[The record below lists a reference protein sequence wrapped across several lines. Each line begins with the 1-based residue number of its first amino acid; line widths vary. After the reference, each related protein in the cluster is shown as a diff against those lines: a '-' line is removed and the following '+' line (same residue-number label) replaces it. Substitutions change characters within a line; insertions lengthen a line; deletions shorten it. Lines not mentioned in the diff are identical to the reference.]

1 MTRRIVSSA
10 LALVMAAAFV
20 PFIFAGQL
28 EDAKPEIN
36 FYGMHR
42 LRYESGDNYFDFN
55 DAVNDSYSFWPTRTL
70 IGMQTMLARDVWA
83 KVEVQNFGSFGN
95 QSPDRSAVTMNGF
108 PAVQNLDGV
117 LDDQG
122 DHNSDISIYRAIV
135 GLDKIGG
142 SSFSAAFGRQEYTVG
157 GSMIFGSEPFY
168 NGTVFDG
175 LTGWY
180 DFDSWKLRGV
190 YFVTQER
197 NDPSDDDFFS
207 GTFGNE
213 DVTVYGFDATL
224 PLGDGEGNNWGDVQ
238 PYIYMKDD
246 GQEVAD
252 PNFSGGGFGAHLE
265 EMVYGA
271 WWGRD
276 VDTVALAKANPMSW
290 GIEIAIQDGDEL
302 NATDPNQTDDFS
314 GWMMEGNFG
323 WNFLSHDRII
333 HRPAVGFIS
342 QAGDDDTTDSD
353 ITGWSSWWGDIH
365 CRFGCADWF
374 SSNFESFGAGITGMW
389 AGYTVMTNPGRHKA
403 WLKYWSFSPTE
414 DSVDDGNP
422 ATSDDVDD
430 YGTEIDLGYTYG
442 YSANT
447 KLFFNLAQFSPDDGL
462 IDLVSSTP
470 NHDDEVL
477 RLYGGLYLKF
487 K

>member
-1 MTRRIVSSA
+1 MTRRILSSA
-10 LALVMAAAFV
+10 LALVLAAAFA
-20 PFIFAGQL
+20 PITFAGQL
-28 EDAKPEIN
+28 EEAEPEIN

-55 DAVNDSYSFWPTRTL
+55 DAINDRYSFWPTRTL
-70 IGMQTMLARDVWA
+70 VGMQTMLARDVWA

-95 QSPDRSAVTMNGF
+95 QTPDRSATTMGGF
-108 PAVQNLDGV
+108 PFFQNFDG
-117 LDDQG
+117 DFEDI
-122 DHNSDISIYRAIV
+122 DAHNSDIEIYRAVV

-142 SSFSAAFGRQEYTVG
+142 SAFSAAFGRQEYTVG

-190 YFVTQER
+190 YLITEER
-197 NDPSDDDFFS
+197 NDPSDPDFFS
-207 GTFGNE
+207 GNSGSE
-213 DVTVYGFDATL
+213 DEIVYGFDATL

-246 GQEVAD
+246 GDQTNEL
-252 PNFSGGGFGAHLE
+252 HLE

-276 VDTVALAKANPMSW
+276 VDTVALAKANPISW
-290 GIEIAIQDGDEL
+290 GIEIAIQDGEQIDP
-302 NATDPNQTDDFS
+302 ADPNFTDEIDFS
-314 GWMMEGNFG
+314 GWMIEGSFG

-333 HRPAVGFIS
+333 HRPAVGFVS
-342 QAGDDDTTDSD
+342 QAGDDDVTDSD
-353 ITGWSSWWGDIH
+353 FTGWSSWWGDNH
-365 CRFGCADWF
+365 CRFGCADF
-374 SSNFESFGAGITGMW
+374 FASSFNSFDAAITGTW
-389 AGYTVMTNPGRHKA
+389 VGYTIMTNPGRHKG
-403 WLKYWSFSPTE
+403 WLKFWSFAPTE
-414 DSVDDGNP
+414 DEVDDGNP
-422 ATSDDVDD
+422 ATSDDVGD
-430 YGTEIDLGYTYG
+430 YGTEIDLGYAYG

-447 KLFFNLAQFSPDDGL
+447 KLTFSLAQFSPDDGL
-462 IDLVSSTP
+462 VDLSATP

-477 RLYGGLYLKF
+477 RVYGGLLLKF